1 MQIDP
6 NWVSALANV
15 AVAGSIYFLARQ
27 TSSARDAVEE
37 ARKQRESDH
46 ERSRRQT
53 AIDLVRAWNESVSGA
68 EPSARH
74 VVESFDARNCQ
85 KLLKMEPFLVPQE
98 NIKHLRNALAGI
110 EGVSIPTVEEGK
122 DIVLSETCLYHLGRL
137 CHKYL
142 STLEVTLIAWRNNM
156 ADKEIIEQQ
165 LSFVVKPQID
175 YYCLRKFRDAMG
187 GVDAYPNIQ
196 AFVDHVSLRKKGV
209 PLEKDAL

>member
-27 TSSARDAVEE
+27 TSSARDAVNE
-37 ARKQRESDH
+37 ARKQREADH

-74 VVESFDARNCQ
+74 FVESFDASNCQ
-85 KLLKMEPFLVPQE
+85 RLLKMEPFHVPQE
-98 NIKHLRNALAGI
+98 KLKHLRNALAGI
-110 EGVSIPTVEEGK
+110 EGLSVPVAEEGK
-122 DIVLSETCLYHLGRL
+122 EVLLSESCLYHLGRL

-175 YYCLRKFRDAMG
+175 YYCLQKFRDAMG

-196 AFVDHVSLRKKGV
+196 AFVDHVRARKHHV
-209 PLEKDAL
+209 PLAKAAL